1 MPLPLYQVDAF
12 TSELFRGNP
21 AAVCPLEAWL
31 EEDLMQ
37 RIAMENQLS
46 ETAFVGPGEDGGLVI
61 RWFTPTDEVDL
72 CGHATLA
79 AGHVW
84 FEELGFAG
92 ERLVLGSASGEL
104 TVERE
109 GGRLVLDFPARLA
122 GEPVSAP
129 ALLAALGL
137 EAAREVRPGAY
148 WTVVVEHEST
158 VRALRPDMAALAAHE
173 PVIVTAP
180 GEAADFVS
188 RFFCPGWGVDE
199 DPVTGSAHCTTAP
212 YWAERLGRSE
222 LVAHQLSA
230 RGGTVH
236 CEVRGERVR
245 LGGECA
251 LYLRGRIEV
260 PGPA

>member
-1 MPLPLYQVDAF
+1 LQLPLYQVDAF
-12 TSELFRGNP
+12 TSELFHGNP
-21 AAVCPLEAWL
+21 AAVCPLDAWPD
-31 EEDLMQ
+31 EGLMQ

-46 ETAFVGPGEDGGLVI
+46 ETAFVGPGEGGGLAI

-109 GGRLVLDFPARLA
+109 GGRLVLDFPARPA
-122 GEPVSAP
+122 GEPVEAP

-137 EAAREVRPGAY
+137 AAAREVRPGAY
-148 WTVVVEHEST
+148 WTVVVEDEAA

-180 GEAADFVS
+180 GESADFVS

-251 LYLRGRIEV
+251 LYLRGTIEV
-260 PGPA
+260 PGHG